1 MATKRKTTRRRPARR
16 KTPAR
21 KTPRRKQP
29 FPYTSNLLGLIL
41 VALAGLGAFNLGF
54 IGTLCANL
62 VRLVVGDTY
71 EFGLILIGA
80 LGIALTFTG
89 TWPHLKRHYLIG
101 SGLIYGGWLL
111 WVTATHF
118 VQVDQHCQFMATIW
132 HGGLADLFTGGLTT
146 QLGGGLVGAL
156 ELSVVAWLIALI
168 GAQIAAW
175 LVMLVG
181 VIVFFQIPLAKIEQA
196 LQATWQGLTKGMQAS
211 GSAIK
216 RGSELAKEK
225 HAARQQEAASSAP
238 AKPAVTSTAPTSTA
252 VTPSEPANPVAEEP
266 SYHITVAANEVPKP
280 RAASAATAEPEVADS
295 PTETDLLANSTPV
308 DPNYKLPTAD
318 LLKQVPPTDQT
329 AEVNAIDANTKIL
342 KQTLDSFGV
351 DAEVKNVSLGPSVT
365 EYELHPAIGVK
376 VSRIVNLADDL
387 ALALAAKGI
396 RIQAP
401 IPGKSLIGIEVPNKK
416 VSTVAFRD
424 VIEAQPVHPDRPLEV
439 PLGRNVT
446 GQVVSMDLTKMPH
459 LLIAGATGSGKSVAI
474 NGIIT
479 SILMNA
485 RPDQV
490 KLMLIDP
497 KKVELSVY
505 NGIPHLLTPV
515 VSEPK
520 KAARALQKVVAE
532 MERRYELFS
541 QFGQRKISGYNAMV
555 QKANQADDQARPT
568 LPYIVVVVD
577 ELADLMMTVSNE
589 VEDAIIRLAQM
600 GRAAG
605 VHMILATQRPSVD
618 VITGLIK
625 ANVPSRIAFAVSSG
639 IDSRTILDTNGAE
652 KLLGRG
658 DMLYQPVD
666 ANSPVRVQGA
676 FIPDEDVSNVVD
688 FIKAEQTADY
698 DEDMMVSDE
707 EVQQE
712 AAGDSDD
719 ELFDDALDFVVDQQK
734 ASTSLLQ
741 RRFRIGYNRAARIMD
756 DLEQRGYIGPQ
767 EGSKPRQVYKQPT
780 SEATGDSGS
789 HQSE

>member
-1 MATKRKTTRRRPARR
+1 MATKRKTTRRRTTKRKPARR
-16 KTPAR
+16 KTT
-21 KTPRRKQP
+21 KKQP
-29 FPYTSNLLGLIL
+29 FPYTANVIGLVLI
-41 VALAGLGAFNLGF
+41 ALAGLGLFNLGLL
-54 IGTLCANL
+54 GTLTADL

-71 EFGLILIGA
+71 EFGLILIAAVGVT
-80 LGIALTFTG
+80 LTITGRLPSIA
-89 TWPHLKRHYLIG
+89 RHYWLG

-111 WVTATHF
+111 WMSANHF
-118 VQVDQHCQFMATIW
+118 IAVDIHSQFLPVIW
-132 HGGLADLFTGGLTT
+132 NAGLADLFSGGLTS
-146 QLGGGLVGAL
+146 QLGGGLVGTL
-156 ELSVVAWLIALI
+156 LLSVIAWLIALV
-168 GAQIAAW
+168 GSQIAAW
-175 LVMLVG
+175 LIMLGG
-181 VIVFFQIPLAKIEQA
+181 VIVFFQIPLASIEHWFQTIWEA
-196 LQATWQGLTKGMQAS
+196 LHSGLQAS
-211 GSAIK
+211 GTALK
-216 RGSELAKEK
+216 KGGELAKE
-225 HAARQQEAASSAP
+225 RQ
-238 AKPAVTSTAPTSTA
+238 AKRAEKKPTVTTPRDPDKKDLPEPKPQPT
-252 VTPSEPANPVAEEP
+252 VPVAPEEP
-266 SYHITVAANEVPKP
+266 SYHITVAADATSKAAPKSD
-280 RAASAATAEPEVADS
+280 AGSDEEADATAAA
-295 PTETDLLANSTPV
+295 LASSTPV
-308 DPNYKLPTAD
+308 DPNYQLPTAD

-329 AEVNAIDANTKIL
+329 EEVNAIDANTKIL

-401 IPGKSLIGIEVPNKK
+401 IPGKSLIGIEVPNKE
-416 VSTVAFRD
+416 VSTVSFRD
-424 VIEAQPVHPDRPLEV
+424 VVEAQPAHPNKPLEV

-446 GQVVSMDLTKMPH
+446 GEVVTMDLTKMPH

-479 SILMNA
+479 SMLMNA
-485 RPDQV
+485 RPDQL

-520 KAARALQKVVAE
+520 KAARALHKVVAE

-541 QFGQRKISGYNAMV
+541 QFGQRKISGYNAFV
-555 QKANQADDQARPT
+555 QKANAEDDQARPT

-577 ELADLMMTVSNE
+577 ELADLMMTVSSE

-605 VHMILATQRPSVD
+605 AHMILATQRPSVD

-639 IDSRTILDTNGAE
+639 IDSRTILDANGAE

-676 FIPDEDVSNVVD
+676 FIPDDDVANVVD
-688 FIKAEQTADY
+688 FIKQQQSADY
-698 DEDMMVSDE
+698 DEDMMVTDE
-707 EVQQE
+707 ELQQE
-712 AAGDSDD
+712 DAGDSDD
-719 ELFDDALDFVVDQQK
+719 ELFDDALKFVVEQQK

-741 RRFRIGYNRAARIMD
+741 RKFRIGYNRAARIMD

-767 EGSKPRQVYKQPT
+767 EGSKPRQVYKQADPDQPT
-780 SEATGDSGS
+780 D
-789 HQSE
+789 

>member
-1 MATKRKTTRRRPARR
+1 MT
-16 KTPAR
+16 
-21 KTPRRKQP
+21 TPRDPDKKDLPEPKPQP
-29 FPYTSNLLGLIL
+29 T
-41 VALAGLGAFNLGF
+41 V
-54 IGTLCANL
+54 
-62 VRLVVGDTY
+62 
-71 EFGLILIGA
+71 
-80 LGIALTFTG
+80 
-89 TWPHLKRHYLIG
+89 
-101 SGLIYGGWLL
+101 
-111 WVTATHF
+111 
-118 VQVDQHCQFMATIW
+118 
-132 HGGLADLFTGGLTT
+132 
-146 QLGGGLVGAL
+146 
-156 ELSVVAWLIALI
+156 
-168 GAQIAAW
+168 
-175 LVMLVG
+175 
-181 VIVFFQIPLAKIEQA
+181 
-196 LQATWQGLTKGMQAS
+196 
-211 GSAIK
+211 
-216 RGSELAKEK
+216 
-225 HAARQQEAASSAP
+225 
-238 AKPAVTSTAPTSTA
+238 
-252 VTPSEPANPVAEEP
+252 PVAPEEP
-266 SYHITVAANEVPKP
+266 SYHITVAADATSKAAPKSD
-280 RAASAATAEPEVADS
+280 AGSDEEADATAAA
-295 PTETDLLANSTPV
+295 LASSTPV
-308 DPNYKLPTAD
+308 DPNYQLPTAD

-329 AEVNAIDANTKIL
+329 EEVNAIDANTKIL

-401 IPGKSLIGIEVPNKK
+401 IPGKSLIGIEVPNKE
-416 VSTVAFRD
+416 VSTVSFRD
-424 VIEAQPVHPDRPLEV
+424 VVEAQPAHPNKPLEV

-446 GQVVSMDLTKMPH
+446 GEVVTMDLTKMPH

-479 SILMNA
+479 SMLMNA
-485 RPDQV
+485 RPDQL

-520 KAARALQKVVAE
+520 KAARALHKVVAE

-541 QFGQRKISGYNAMV
+541 QFGQRKISGYNAFV
-555 QKANQADDQARPT
+555 QKANAEDDQARPT

-577 ELADLMMTVSNE
+577 ELADLMMTVSSE

-639 IDSRTILDTNGAE
+639 IDSRTILDANGAE

-676 FIPDEDVSNVVD
+676 FIPDDDVANVVD
-688 FIKAEQTADY
+688 FIKQQQSADY
-698 DEDMMVSDE
+698 DEDMMVTDE
-707 EVQQE
+707 ELQQE
-712 AAGDSDD
+712 DAGDSDD
-719 ELFDDALDFVVDQQK
+719 ELFDDALKFVVEQQK

-741 RRFRIGYNRAARIMD
+741 RKFRIGYNRAARIMD

-767 EGSKPRQVYKQPT
+767 EGSKPRQVYKQADPDQPT
-780 SEATGDSGS
+780 D
-789 HQSE
+789 

>member
-1 MATKRKTTRRRPARR
+1 MATKRKTTRRKPTRR
-16 KTPAR
+16 SPGRRR
-21 KTPRRKQP
+21 KTPRRSTEP
-29 FPYTSNLLGLIL
+29 FPYTLNVIGLVILALSGLGLFGLGALGLFYANFWRLIVGDSYQVGLIL
-41 VALAGLGAFNLGF
+41 G
-54 IGTLCANL
+54 
-62 VRLVVGDTY
+62 
-71 EFGLILIGA
+71 GA
-80 LGIALTFTG
+80 LGLALTITG
-89 TWPHLKRHYLIG
+89 SWPVIKRHYLMG
-101 SGLIYGGWLL
+101 SGLIYAGWLL
-111 WVTATHF
+111 WSSAHVFALANQHSGF
-118 VQVDQHCQFMATIW
+118 VAGAWQA
-132 HGGLADLFTGGLTT
+132 GAADLISGGRTA
-146 QLGGGLVGAL
+146 QLGGGLIGAG
-156 ELSVVAWLIALI
+156 ELSIIAWAVALI

-175 LVMLVG
+175 FIIGGGIM
-181 VIVFFQIPLAKIEQA
+181 VFFQIPWQQVQRTASRLGKWCLVGLQALKQGLQQGHQHLAKRRAGEQSTPPVPQPA
-196 LQATWQGLTKGMQAS
+196 ATPAPKA
-211 GSAIK
+211 
-216 RGSELAKEK
+216 
-225 HAARQQEAASSAP
+225 AP
-238 AKPAVTSTAPTSTA
+238 AEPT
-252 VTPSEPANPVAEEP
+252 P
-266 SYHITVAANEVPKP
+266 SYHVTVAGDKPDEAPVAKDSVPETPVTNE
-280 RAASAATAEPEVADS
+280 EPTINA
-295 PTETDLLANSTPV
+295 TPV
-308 DPNYKLPTAD
+308 DPNYQLPGVD
-318 LLKQVPPTDQT
+318 LLKPVPPTDQT
-329 AEVNAIDANTKIL
+329 TEINAIDANTKIL

-401 IPGKSLIGIEVPNKK
+401 IPGKSLIGIEVPNKE

-424 VIEAQPVHPDRPLEV
+424 VVAAQPAHPNRPLEV

-446 GQVVSMDLTKMPH
+446 GKVVTMDLTKMPH

-479 SILMNA
+479 SMLMNA

-520 KAARALQKVVAE
+520 KAARALHKVVAE

-541 QFGQRKISGYNAMV
+541 QFGQRKISGYNAFV
-555 QKANQADDQARPT
+555 QQANAADNQARPT

-658 DMLYQPVD
+658 DMLFQPVD

-676 FIPDEDVSNVVD
+676 FISDEDVANVVA
-688 FIKAEQTADY
+688 FIKQQQPADY
-698 DEDMMVSDE
+698 DDDMVVTDE
-707 EVQQE
+707 EMQQ
-712 AAGDSDD
+712 DDQTTSDD
-719 ELFDDALDFVVDQQK
+719 ALFDDALAFVVEQQK

-741 RRFRIGYNRAARIMD
+741 RRFRIGYNRAARMID

-767 EGSKPRQVYKQPT
+767 EGSKPRQVYKQPAEDKPQDDK
-780 SEATGDSGS
+780 S
-789 HQSE
+789 

>member
-1 MATKRKTTRRRPARR
+1 MATKRKTSRRRPTKRKPTKRR
-16 KTPAR
+16 TTK
-21 KTPRRKQP
+21 KQP
-29 FPYTSNLLGLIL
+29 FPYTSNVIGLVLLALAALGL
-41 VALAGLGAFNLGF
+41 FNLGLL
-54 IGTLCANL
+54 GTLWANL
-62 VRLVVGDTY
+62 IRLFIGDTY
-71 EFGLILIGA
+71 QFGLVLIGA
-80 LGIALTFTG
+80 VGAALAVTG
-89 TWPHLKRHYLIG
+89 VLPHLKRHYWIG
-101 SGLIYGGWLL
+101 GGLIYGGWLL
-111 WVTATHF
+111 WITANHF
-118 VQVDQHCQFMATIW
+118 IEVNQHSQFLATTW
-132 HGGLADLFTGGLTT
+132 QSGLADLWSGGLNS
-146 QLGGGLVGAL
+146 QLGGGAIGAF
-156 ELSVVAWLIALI
+156 ELSIIAWLIALV
-168 GAQIAAW
+168 GAQISSW
-175 LVMLVG
+175 LIMAGG
-181 VIVFFQIPLAKIEQA
+181 VIVFFQIPIADIQRW
-196 LQATWQGLTKGMQAS
+196 LQTIWQTLHHGVQAS
-211 GSAIK
+211 SDALK
-216 RGSELAKEK
+216 RGNEKVQQQREKRATAK
-225 HAARQQEAASSAP
+225 P
-238 AKPAVTSTAPTSTA
+238 AKPAITTPMDPDAKDLPTPRA
-252 VTPSEPANPVAEEP
+252 EAKPAATEP
-266 SYHITVAANEVPKP
+266 SYHITVANEQPKAP
-280 RAASAATAEPEVADS
+280 VSAAPADS
-295 PTETDLLANSTPV
+295 ADTDDTEAGLINSTPV
-308 DPNYKLPTAD
+308 DPNYQLPTAD

-329 AEVNAIDANTKIL
+329 DEVNAIDANTKIL

-401 IPGKSLIGIEVPNKK
+401 IPGKSLIGIEVPNKE

-424 VIEAQPVHPDRPLEV
+424 VVEAQPAHPNKPLQV

-520 KAARALQKVVAE
+520 KAARALHKVVAE

-541 QFGQRKISGYNAMV
+541 QFGQRKISSYNAFV
-555 QKANQADDQARPT
+555 QKANAEDDQARPT

-577 ELADLMMTVSNE
+577 ELADLMMTVSSE

-688 FIKAEQTADY
+688 FIKQQQTADY
-698 DEDMMVSDE
+698 DEDMMVTDE
-707 EVQQE
+707 EIQQE
-712 AAGDSDD
+712 DAGDSDD
-719 ELFDDALDFVVDQQK
+719 ELFDDALKFVVDQQK

-767 EGSKPRQVYKQPT
+767 EGSKPRQVYKQPDSSADQPDS
-780 SEATGDSGS
+780 SE
-789 HQSE
+789 

>member
-1 MATKRKTTRRRPARR
+1 MATKRKTTRRRTTTKRKPARR
-16 KTPAR
+16 KAT
-21 KTPRRKQP
+21 KQQP
-29 FPYTSNLLGLIL
+29 FPYTANVIGLALI
-41 VALAGLGAFNLGF
+41 ALAGLGLFNLGLL
-54 IGTLCANL
+54 GTLAANL

-71 EFGLILIGA
+71 EFGLILVAAVGV
-80 LGIALTFTG
+80 ALTITG
-89 TWPHLKRHYLIG
+89 TLPRIARHYLIG
-101 SGLIYGGWLL
+101 GGLIYSGWLL
-111 WVTATHF
+111 WMSANHF
-118 VQVDQHCQFMATIW
+118 IAVDIHSQFLPTIW
-132 HGGLADLFTGGLTT
+132 HAGLADLVTGGLTS
-146 QLGGGLVGAL
+146 QLGGGLVGTL
-156 ELSVVAWLIALI
+156 LLSVIAWLIALV
-168 GAQIAAW
+168 GSQIAAW
-175 LVMLVG
+175 LIMLGG
-181 VIVFFQIPLAKIEQA
+181 VIVFFQIPLASIEHW
-196 LQATWQGLTKGMQAS
+196 LQTVWSTLRHGLQAS
-211 GSAIK
+211 GTALKNGGERVKERQAK
-216 RGSELAKEK
+216 RSE
-225 HAARQQEAASSAP
+225 Q
-238 AKPAVTSTAPTSTA
+238 KPTVTVTTPTDPDKKDLPEPKPQP
-252 VTPSEPANPVAEEP
+252 TPKPQPEP
-266 SYHITVAANEVPKP
+266 SYHITVAADASSKKTTKP
-280 RAASAATAEPEVADS
+280 AADAPEDTAVADA
-295 PTETDLLANSTPV
+295 LASSTPV
-308 DPNYKLPTAD
+308 DPNYQLPTAD
-318 LLKQVPPTDQT
+318 LLKQVPPADQT
-329 AEVNAIDANTKIL
+329 EEVNAIDANTKIL

-401 IPGKSLIGIEVPNKK
+401 IPGKSLIGIEVPNKE

-424 VIEAQPVHPDRPLEV
+424 VVEAQPPHPNKPLEV

-446 GQVVSMDLTKMPH
+446 GEVVTMDLTKMPH

-479 SILMNA
+479 SMLMNA
-485 RPDQV
+485 RPDQL

-520 KAARALQKVVAE
+520 KAARALHKVVAE

-541 QFGQRKISGYNAMV
+541 QFGQRKISGYNAFV
-555 QKANQADDQARPT
+555 QKANAEDDQARPM

-577 ELADLMMTVSNE
+577 ELADLMMTVSSE

-676 FIPDEDVSNVVD
+676 FIPDEDVSSVVE
-688 FIKAEQTADY
+688 FIKQQQSADY
-698 DEDMMVSDE
+698 DEDMMVTDE
-707 EVQQE
+707 EIQQE
-712 AAGDSDD
+712 EAGDSDD
-719 ELFDDALDFVVDQQK
+719 ELFDEALSFVVDQQK

-767 EGSKPRQVYKQPT
+767 EGSKPRQVYKQP
-780 SEATGDSGS
+780 DNPD
-789 HQSE
+789 QPNDQ

>member
-1 MATKRKTTRRRPARR
+1 MATKRKTPRRRPTKRKPARR
-16 KTPAR
+16 KSAKR
-21 KTPRRKQP
+21 QP
-29 FPYTSNLLGLIL
+29 FPYTSNVLGLVL
-41 VALAGLGAFNLGF
+41 VALAMLGLFNLGVL
-54 IGTLCANL
+54 GTLAANI
-62 VRLVVGDTY
+62 VRLFLGDTY
-71 EFGLILIGA
+71 QFGLVIIGA
-80 LGIALTFTG
+80 LGVALTVTG
-89 TWPHLKRHYLIG
+89 TWPQLARHYLIG
-101 SGLIYGGWLL
+101 SATIYGGWLL
-111 WVTATHF
+111 WISANHF
-118 VQVDQHCQFMATIW
+118 IDVDQHRQFMATIW
-132 HGGLADLFTGGLTT
+132 HASLADLWSGGLTS
-146 QLGGGLVGAL
+146 QLGGGLIGVF
-156 ELSVVAWLIALI
+156 ELSIVAWLIALL

-175 LVMLVG
+175 LIMAGGVM
-181 VIVFFQIPLAKIEQA
+181 IFFQIPWAKVE
-196 LQATWQGLTKGMQAS
+196 QGLQTVWQMVHTGVQAS
-211 GSAIK
+211 GTALK
-216 RGSELAKEK
+216 RGSELAKK
-225 HAARQQEAASSAP
+225 RQNQRPSKPASVAP
-238 AKPAVTSTAPTSTA
+238 AVTPMDPDDKDLPEPIAQAKPA
-252 VTPSEPANPVAEEP
+252 AEEP
-266 SYHITVAANEVPKP
+266 SYHITVAANESAKAPVAP
-280 RAASAATAEPEVADS
+280 ATTSSHEEDTTADALAS
-295 PTETDLLANSTPV
+295 STPV
-308 DPNYKLPTAD
+308 DPNYQLPTAD

-329 AEVNAIDANTKIL
+329 SEVNAIDANTKIL

-401 IPGKSLIGIEVPNKK
+401 IPGKSLIGIEVPNRE

-424 VIEAQPVHPDRPLEV
+424 VVEAQPAHPNHPLEV

-446 GQVVSMDLTKMPH
+446 GQVVTMDLTKMPH

-474 NGIIT
+474 NDIIT
-479 SILMNA
+479 SMLMNA
-485 RPDQV
+485 RPDQL

-520 KAARALQKVVAE
+520 KAARALHKAVAE

-541 QFGQRKISGYNAMV
+541 QFGQRKISGYNTFV
-555 QKANQADDQARPT
+555 QKANAEDGQERPL

-577 ELADLMMTVSNE
+577 ELADLMMTVSSE

-639 IDSRTILDTNGAE
+639 TDSRTILDANGAE

-666 ANSPVRVQGA
+666 ANAPERVQGA
-676 FIPDEDVSNVVD
+676 FIPDEDVANVVD
-688 FIKAEQTADY
+688 FIKEQQPADY
-698 DEDMMVSDE
+698 DDDMMVTDE
-707 EVQQE
+707 EIQQE
-712 AAGDSDD
+712 EAGDSDD
-719 ELFDDALDFVVDQQK
+719 ELFNDALSFVVEQQK

-767 EGSKPRQVYKQPT
+767 EGSKPRQVYKQP
-780 SEATGDSGS
+780 DSSADGPT
-789 HQSE
+789 Q

>member
-1 MATKRKTTRRRPARR
+1 MATKRKTTRRKTTKRRPAKRR
-16 KTPAR
+16 RTSH
-21 KTPRRKQP
+21 QP
-29 FPYTSNLLGLIL
+29 FPYTSNVIGLVLIAL
-41 VALAGLGAFNLGF
+41 VALGLFHLGLL
-54 IGTLCANL
+54 GTLCANL
-62 VRLVVGDTY
+62 VRLFLGDSY
-71 EFGLILIGA
+71 QFGLVVIGA
-80 LGIALTFTG
+80 LGAALLVTG
-89 TWPHLKRHYLIG
+89 TWPRLARHYLVG
-101 SGLIYGGWLL
+101 GGLIYAGWLL
-111 WVTATHF
+111 WITATHF
-118 VQVDQHCQFMATIW
+118 VTANQHAQFIPTIW
-132 HGGLADLFTGGLTT
+132 HAGLADLFTGGLTS
-146 QLGGGLVGAL
+146 QLGGGVIGAL
-156 ELSVVAWLIALI
+156 ELSIVAWLIALV
-168 GAQIAAW
+168 GSQVAAW
-175 LVMLVG
+175 LIMAGG
-181 VIVFFQIPLAKIEQA
+181 VVVFFQIPFADLQRWIKTAWGVLSRGMHASGQA
-196 LQATWQGLTKGMQAS
+196 LR
-211 GSAIK
+211 
-216 RGSELAKEK
+216 RGG
-225 HAARQQEAASSAP
+225 EAAKQKHQARSRKPQP
-238 AKPAVTSTAPTSTA
+238 AAIADPEKKDLPEPKPQPK
-252 VTPSEPANPVAEEP
+252 EGEP
-266 SYHITVAANEVPKP
+266 SYHITVANERPTAKPKP
-280 RAASAATAEPEVADS
+280 APVEEEPTPEAD
-295 PTETDLLANSTPV
+295 PDLTSGTPV
-308 DPNYKLPTAD
+308 DPNYQLPTSE

-329 AEVNAIDANTKIL
+329 DEVNAIDANTKIL

-401 IPGKSLIGIEVPNKK
+401 IPGKSLIGIEVPNKE

-424 VIEAQPVHPDRPLEV
+424 VVEAQPAHPNKPLEV

-446 GQVVSMDLTKMPH
+446 GEVVTMDLTKMPH

-479 SILMNA
+479 SMLMNA

-520 KAARALQKVVAE
+520 KAARALHKVVAE

-541 QFGQRKISGYNAMV
+541 QFGQRKISGYNAFV
-555 QKANQADDQARPT
+555 RKANAQDDQARPT

-676 FIPDEDVSNVVD
+676 FIPDEDVANVVD
-688 FIKAEQTADY
+688 FIKQQQTADY
-698 DEDMMVSDE
+698 DEDMMVTDE
-707 EVQQE
+707 ELKQE
-712 AAGDSDD
+712 EAGDSDD
-719 ELFDDALDFVVDQQK
+719 DLFDDALAFVVDQQK

-767 EGSKPRQVYKQPT
+767 EGSKPRQVYKQPDKT
-780 SEATGDSGS
+780 DPNE
-789 HQSE
+789 

>member
-1 MATKRKTTRRRPARR
+1 MATKRKTTRRPAKRKPTKRRR
-16 KTPAR
+16 KST
-21 KTPRRKQP
+21 QP
-29 FPYTSNLLGLIL
+29 FPYTSNVIGLVLI
-41 VALAGLGAFNLGF
+41 ALAALGIFNLGLL
-54 IGTLCANL
+54 GTLCANL
-62 VRLVVGDTY
+62 VRLVIGDTY
-71 EFGLILIGA
+71 QFGLVIVGA
-80 LGIALTFTG
+80 LGVALALTG
-89 TWPHLKRHYLIG
+89 TWPHIARHYLVG
-101 SGLIYGGWLL
+101 SGLGYAGWLL
-111 WVTATHF
+111 WITANHF
-118 VQVDQHCQFMATIW
+118 VDVNQHSQFLPTVW
-132 HGGLADLFTGGLTT
+132 HAGLADLWTGGLTS
-146 QLGGGLVGAL
+146 QLGGGAIGAL
-156 ELSVVAWLIALI
+156 ELSIVAWLIALI

-175 LVMLVG
+175 LIMVAG
-181 VIVFFQIPLAKIEQA
+181 VIVFFQIPLADIERWVLTVWQA
-196 LQATWQGLTKGMQAS
+196 LSHGVQAGGDAL
-211 GSAIK
+211 K
-216 RGSELAKEK
+216 RGGELAKEK
-225 HAARQQEAASSAP
+225 HTQRNHRQP
-238 AKPAVTSTAPTSTA
+238 KTVTPLDPDDKELPEPRSDAQPTSA
-252 VTPSEPANPVAEEP
+252 EP
-266 SYHITVAANEVPKP
+266 SYHITVAANETSKP
-280 RAASAATAEPEVADS
+280 AASAAAEPTTDEADS
-295 PTETDLLANSTPV
+295 TESLVSTTPV
-308 DPNYKLPTAD
+308 DPNYQLPTAD

-401 IPGKSLIGIEVPNKK
+401 IPGKSLIGIEVPNKE
-416 VSTVAFRD
+416 VSTVSFRD
-424 VIEAQPVHPDRPLEV
+424 VVEAQPAHPNKPLEV

-446 GQVVSMDLTKMPH
+446 GQVVTMDLTKMPH

-474 NGIIT
+474 NDIIT
-479 SILMNA
+479 SMLMNA
-485 RPDQV
+485 RPDQL

-520 KAARALQKVVAE
+520 KAARALHKVVAE

-541 QFGQRKISGYNAMV
+541 QFGQRKIAGYNAFV
-555 QKANQADDQARPT
+555 QKANAEDGQDRPT

-639 IDSRTILDTNGAE
+639 IDSRTILDANGAE

-676 FIPDEDVSNVVD
+676 FIPDEDVANVVD
-688 FIKAEQTADY
+688 FIKQQQSADY
-698 DEDMMVSDE
+698 DEDMMVTDE
-707 EVQQE
+707 ELQQE
-712 AAGDSDD
+712 DAGDSDD
-719 ELFDDALDFVVDQQK
+719 ELFDDALKFVVDQQK

-741 RRFRIGYNRAARIMD
+741 RQFRIGYNRAARIMD

-767 EGSKPRQVYKQPT
+767 EGSKPRQVYKQP
-780 SEATGDSGS
+780 DSDDGS
-789 HQSE
+789 SN

>member
-1 MATKRKTTRRRPARR
+1 LATKRKTTRRKPAKRRPTKR
-16 KTPAR
+16 KT
-21 KTPRRKQP
+21 TQP
-29 FPYTSNLLGLIL
+29 FPYTRNVIGLVLLALAALGL
-41 VALAGLGAFNLGF
+41 FNLGLL
-54 IGTLCANL
+54 GTLCANL
-62 VRLVVGDTY
+62 MRLLVGDSY
-71 EFGLILIGA
+71 QGGLVIGGA
-80 LGIALTFTG
+80 LGVALAITG
-89 TWPHLKRHYLIG
+89 CWPHIARHYLGG
-101 SGLIYGGWLL
+101 SALVYSGWLL
-111 WVTATHF
+111 WLSANTF
-118 VQVDQHCQFMATIW
+118 VQADQHRGFLATVW
-132 HGGLADLFTGGLTT
+132 HAGLADLFSGGRTA
-146 QLGGGLVGAL
+146 QLGGGIWGAL
-156 ELSVVAWLIALI
+156 ELSIVAWLIALL

-175 LVMLVG
+175 FVMAGG
-181 VIVFFQIPLAKIEQA
+181 VLVFFQIPLSDLTPYIQRLGDWAVKGCQA
-196 LQATWQGLTKGMQAS
+196 VTHGAQHVTQTV
-211 GSAIK
+211 
-216 RGSELAKEK
+216 RDR
-225 HAARQQEAASSAP
+225 HAATKTADEPSVPVTTTAPQPAAASVAPTPASSAAP
-238 AKPAVTSTAPTSTA
+238 A
-252 VTPSEPANPVAEEP
+252 EP
-266 SYHITVAANEVPKP
+266 SYHVTVAADEKP
-280 RAASAATAEPEVADS
+280 ASAAASSEAPSDDDEPD
-295 PTETDLLANSTPV
+295 TDALVSAAPV
-308 DPNYKLPTAD
+308 DPNYQLPSAD
-318 LLKQVPPTDQT
+318 LLKKVPATDQT
-329 AEVNAIDANTKIL
+329 AEINAIDANTKVL

-401 IPGKSLIGIEVPNKK
+401 IPGKSLIGIEVPNKE

-424 VIEAQPVHPDRPLEV
+424 VVEAQPAHPNKPLEV

-446 GQVVSMDLTKMPH
+446 GQVVMMDLTKMPH

-490 KLMLIDP
+490 KMMLIDP

-505 NGIPHLLTPV
+505 NGVPHLLTPV

-520 KAARALQKVVAE
+520 KAARALHKVVAE

-541 QFGQRKISGYNAMV
+541 QFGQRKISGYNAFV
-555 QKANQADDQARPT
+555 QKANAEDNQARPT
-568 LPYIVVVVD
+568 LPYIVVIVD
-577 ELADLMMTVSNE
+577 ELADLMMTVSSE

-658 DMLYQPVD
+658 DMLFQPVD

-676 FIPDEDVSNVVD
+676 FISDEDVSNVVD
-688 FIKAEQTADY
+688 FIKQQQTADY
-698 DEDMMVSDE
+698 DDDMLVTDE
-707 EVQQE
+707 EMKQE
-712 AAGDSDD
+712 EQGDSDD
-719 ELFDDALDFVVDQQK
+719 ELFDDALAFVVDQQK

-741 RRFRIGYNRAARIMD
+741 RRFRIGYNRAARIVD

-767 EGSKPRQVYKQPT
+767 EGSKPRQVYKQPA
-780 SEATGDSGS
+780 SDAPQDP
-789 HQSE
+789 QPK

>member
-1 MATKRKTTRRRPARR
+1 MATKRKTARRRPAKRKPTKRR
-16 KTPAR
+16 TTK
-21 KTPRRKQP
+21 KQP
-29 FPYTSNLLGLIL
+29 FPYTSNVIGLVLLALAALGL
-41 VALAGLGAFNLGF
+41 FNLGLL
-54 IGTLCANL
+54 GTLWANL
-62 VRLVVGDTY
+62 VRLVIGDTY
-71 EFGLILIGA
+71 QFGLVLIGA
-80 LGIALTFTG
+80 LGASLAVTG
-89 TWPHLKRHYLIG
+89 VLPQLARHYWLG
-101 SGLIYGGWLL
+101 GGLIYGGWLL
-111 WVTATHF
+111 WITANHF
-118 VQVDQHCQFMATIW
+118 IEVNQHSQFLPITWQA
-132 HGGLADLFTGGLTT
+132 GLADLWSGGLTS
-146 QLGGGLVGAL
+146 QLGGGVVGAF
-156 ELSVVAWLIALI
+156 ELSIIAWLIALV
-168 GAQIAAW
+168 GAQVAAW
-175 LVMLVG
+175 LIMAAG
-181 VIVFFQIPLAKIEQA
+181 VIVFFQIPLADIQRW
-196 LQATWQGLTKGMQAS
+196 LQTIWQTLHHGVQAS
-211 GSAIK
+211 GDALRRGNEKAKTLRAK
-216 RGSELAKEK
+216 RT
-225 HAARQQEAASSAP
+225 P
-238 AKPAVTSTAPTSTA
+238 AKPAQPTVT
-252 VTPSEPANPVAEEP
+252 TPSDPDEKDLPTPVADAQPASQEP
-266 SYHITVAANEVPKP
+266 SYHITVAANETPAKSSAP
-280 RAASAATAEPEVADS
+280 TSAAEASEPDDEAGLV
-295 PTETDLLANSTPV
+295 NSTPV
-308 DPNYKLPTAD
+308 DPNYQLPGAD

-329 AEVNAIDANTKIL
+329 DEVNAIDANTKIL

-401 IPGKSLIGIEVPNKK
+401 IPGKSLIGIEVPNKE

-424 VIEAQPVHPDRPLEV
+424 VVEAQPPHPNKPLQV

-520 KAARALQKVVAE
+520 KAARALHKVVAE

-541 QFGQRKISGYNAMV
+541 QFGQRKISGYNAFV
-555 QKANQADDQARPT
+555 QKANAEDDQARPT

-577 ELADLMMTVSNE
+577 ELADLMMTVSSE

-676 FIPDEDVSNVVD
+676 FIPDEDVANVVD
-688 FIKAEQTADY
+688 FIKQQQTADY

-707 EVQQE
+707 EIQQE
-712 AAGDSDD
+712 EAGDSDD
-719 ELFDDALDFVVDQQK
+719 ELFDDALKFVVDQQK

-767 EGSKPRQVYKQPT
+767 EGSKPRQVYKQPDAPADH
-780 SEATGDSGS
+780 SEPSA
-789 HQSE
+789 

>member
-1 MATKRKTTRRRPARR
+1 MATKRKTSRRRPTKRKPTKRR
-16 KTPAR
+16 TTK
-21 KTPRRKQP
+21 KQP
-29 FPYTSNLLGLIL
+29 FPYTSNVIGLVLLALAALGL
-41 VALAGLGAFNLGF
+41 FNLGLL
-54 IGTLCANL
+54 GTLWANL
-62 VRLVVGDTY
+62 IRLFIGDTY
-71 EFGLILIGA
+71 QFGLVLIGA
-80 LGIALTFTG
+80 LGAALAVTG
-89 TWPHLKRHYLIG
+89 VLPQLKRHYWIG
-101 SGLIYGGWLL
+101 GGLVYGGWLL
-111 WVTATHF
+111 WITANHF
-118 VQVDQHCQFMATIW
+118 IEVDQHSQFFATTW
-132 HGGLADLFTGGLTT
+132 QAGLADLWSGGLTS
-146 QLGGGLVGAL
+146 QLGGGAIGAF
-156 ELSVVAWLIALI
+156 ELSIVAWLIALV
-168 GAQIAAW
+168 GAQVASW
-175 LVMLVG
+175 LIMVGG
-181 VIVFFQIPLAKIEQA
+181 VIVFFQIPFADIQRWF
-196 LQATWQGLTKGMQAS
+196 QTIWQTLHHGVQAS
-211 GSAIK
+211 SDALK
-216 RGSELAKEK
+216 RGNEK
-225 HAARQQEAASSAP
+225 VQQQREKRTA
-238 AKPAVTSTAPTSTA
+238 AKPAKSAITTPTEPDAKDLPTPRAAAKSAAP
-252 VTPSEPANPVAEEP
+252 EP
-266 SYHITVAANEVPKP
+266 SYHITVANEQPKAP
-280 RAASAATAEPEVADS
+280 ASAAPADAGDADD
-295 PTETDLLANSTPV
+295 TEASLVNSTPV
-308 DPNYKLPTAD
+308 DPNYQLPTAD

-329 AEVNAIDANTKIL
+329 DEVSAIDANTKIL

-401 IPGKSLIGIEVPNKK
+401 IPGKSLIGIEVPNKE

-424 VIEAQPVHPDRPLEV
+424 VVEAQPPHSNKPLQV

-474 NGIIT
+474 NDIIT

-520 KAARALQKVVAE
+520 KAARALHKVVAE

-541 QFGQRKISGYNAMV
+541 QFGQRKISTYNAFV
-555 QKANQADDQARPT
+555 QKANAEDDQARPT

-676 FIPDEDVSNVVD
+676 FIPDEDVTNVVD
-688 FIKAEQTADY
+688 FIKQQQTADY
-698 DEDMMVSDE
+698 DEDMMVTDE
-707 EVQQE
+707 EIQQE
-712 AAGDSDD
+712 EAGDSDD
-719 ELFDDALDFVVDQQK
+719 ELFDDALKFVVDQQK

-767 EGSKPRQVYKQPT
+767 EGSKPRQVYKQPDNSADQPDS
-780 SEATGDSGS
+780 SE
-789 HQSE
+789 

>member
-1 MATKRKTTRRRPARR
+1 MATKRKTTRRNPARR
-16 KTPAR
+16 RTTKKKTA
-21 KTPRRKQP
+21 QP
-29 FPYTSNLLGLIL
+29 FPYTRNVVGLVI
-41 VALAGLGAFNLGF
+41 VVLAGLGLFNLGLL
-54 IGTLCANL
+54 GTLCANL
-62 VRLVVGDTY
+62 MRVFVGDSY
-71 EFGLILIGA
+71 QVGLVIGGA
-80 LGIALTFTG
+80 LGVALAVTG
-89 TWPHLKRHYLIG
+89 TWPRIARHYLWG

-111 WVTATHF
+111 WISANAF
-118 VQVDQHCQFMATIW
+118 IQADQHSGFIATVW
-132 HGGLADLFTGGLTT
+132 HASLADLISGGHTA
-146 QLGGGLVGAL
+146 QYGGGLWGAI
-156 ELSVVAWLIALI
+156 ELSVIAWLIALL

-175 LVMLVG
+175 FIMAGG
-181 VIVFFQIPLAKIEQA
+181 VLVFFQIPLSDLTPYLQRLLGWLQRGSQA
-196 LQATWQGLTKGMQAS
+196 VAAGVKQGGERLQARREQRPAKPRPTAPAATPAASQAP
-211 GSAIK
+211 
-216 RGSELAKEK
+216 
-225 HAARQQEAASSAP
+225 AASSAAP
-238 AKPAVTSTAPTSTA
+238 ASSAAA
-252 VTPSEPANPVAEEP
+252 EP
-266 SYHITVAANEVPKP
+266 SYHVTVAANEQPAAP
-280 RAASAATAEPEVADS
+280 AASSAAPADESAAETTEPEALVSA
-295 PTETDLLANSTPV
+295 APV
-308 DPNYKLPTAD
+308 DPNYQLPSPD

-329 AEVNAIDANTKIL
+329 AEINAIDANTKIL

-401 IPGKSLIGIEVPNKK
+401 IPGKSLIGIEVPNKD

-424 VIEAQPVHPDRPLEV
+424 VVEAQPPHPNKPLEV

-446 GQVVSMDLTKMPH
+446 GQVVTMNLTKMPH

-490 KLMLIDP
+490 KMMLIDP

-520 KAARALQKVVAE
+520 KAARALHKVVAE

-541 QFGQRKISGYNAMV
+541 QFGQRKISGYNAFV
-555 QKANQADDQARPT
+555 QKANAADNQARPT
-568 LPYIVVVVD
+568 LPYIVVIVD
-577 ELADLMMTVSNE
+577 ELADLMMTVSSE

-658 DMLYQPVD
+658 DMLFQPVD

-676 FIPDEDVSNVVD
+676 FISDEDVSNVVD
-688 FIKAEQTADY
+688 FIKQQQTADY
-698 DEDMMVSDE
+698 DDDMVVTDE
-707 EVQQE
+707 EMQE
-712 AAGDSDD
+712 SEQGDSDD
-719 ELFDDALDFVVDQQK
+719 ELFDDALAFVVDQQK

-741 RRFRIGYNRAARIMD
+741 RRFRIGYNRAARIID

-767 EGSKPRQVYKQPT
+767 EGSKPRQVYKQPDSTAPSSTAPPT
-780 SEATGDSGS
+780 S
-789 HQSE
+789 

>member
-1 MATKRKTTRRRPARR
+1 MATKRKTTRRRPTTKRKPARR
-16 KTPAR
+16 KST
-21 KTPRRKQP
+21 KQQP
-29 FPYTSNLLGLIL
+29 FPYTANVIGLVLI
-41 VALAGLGAFNLGF
+41 ALAGLGLFNLGLL
-54 IGTLCANL
+54 GTLAANL

-71 EFGLILIGA
+71 EFGLILVAAVGV
-80 LGIALTFTG
+80 ALTITG
-89 TWPHLKRHYLIG
+89 TLPRIARHYLIG
-101 SGLIYGGWLL
+101 GGLIYGGWLL
-111 WVTATHF
+111 WMSANHF
-118 VQVDQHCQFMATIW
+118 IAVDIHSQFLPTIW
-132 HGGLADLFTGGLTT
+132 HAGLADLVTGGLTS
-146 QLGGGLVGAL
+146 QLGGGLVGTL
-156 ELSVVAWLIALI
+156 LLSVIAWLIALV
-168 GAQIAAW
+168 GSQIAAW
-175 LVMLVG
+175 LIMLGG
-181 VIVFFQIPLAKIEQA
+181 VIVFFQIPLASIEHW
-196 LQATWQGLTKGMQAS
+196 LQTVWSTLRHGLQAS
-211 GSAIK
+211 GTALKNGGERVKERQAK
-216 RGSELAKEK
+216 RSE
-225 HAARQQEAASSAP
+225 Q
-238 AKPAVTSTAPTSTA
+238 KPTVTVTTPMDPDKKDLPEPKPKPT
-252 VTPSEPANPVAEEP
+252 PKPQPEP
-266 SYHITVAANEVPKP
+266 SYHITVAADASSKKP
-280 RAASAATAEPEVADS
+280 DKSTTDAPEDTAVADA
-295 PTETDLLANSTPV
+295 LASSTPV
-308 DPNYKLPTAD
+308 DPNYQLPTAD

-329 AEVNAIDANTKIL
+329 EEVNAIDANTKIL

-401 IPGKSLIGIEVPNKK
+401 IPGKSLIGIEVPNKE

-424 VIEAQPVHPDRPLEV
+424 VVEAQPPHPNKPLEV

-446 GQVVSMDLTKMPH
+446 GEVVTMDLTKMPH

-479 SILMNA
+479 SMLMNA
-485 RPDQV
+485 RPDQL

-520 KAARALQKVVAE
+520 KAARALHKVVAE

-541 QFGQRKISGYNAMV
+541 QFGQRKISGYNAFV
-555 QKANQADDQARPT
+555 QKANAEDDQARPM

-577 ELADLMMTVSNE
+577 ELADLMMTVSSE

-676 FIPDEDVSNVVD
+676 FIPDEDVSSVVE
-688 FIKAEQTADY
+688 FIKQQQSADY

-707 EVQQE
+707 EMKQE
-712 AAGDSDD
+712 EAGDSDD
-719 ELFDDALDFVVDQQK
+719 ELFDEALSFVVDQQK

-767 EGSKPRQVYKQPT
+767 EGSKPRQVYKQP
-780 SEATGDSGS
+780 DNPD
-789 HQSE
+789 QSNDQ

>member
-1 MATKRKTTRRRPARR
+1 MVGLVLLALA
-16 KTPAR
+16 A
-21 KTPRRKQP
+21 
-29 FPYTSNLLGLIL
+29 LGL
-41 VALAGLGAFNLGF
+41 FNLGLL
-54 IGTLCANL
+54 GTLWANL
-62 VRLVVGDTY
+62 IRLFIGDTY
-71 EFGLILIGA
+71 QFGLVLIGA
-80 LGIALTFTG
+80 VGAALTVTSVL
-89 TWPHLKRHYLIG
+89 PHLKRHYWIG
-101 SGLIYGGWLL
+101 GGLIYGGWLL
-111 WVTATHF
+111 WITANHF
-118 VQVDQHCQFMATIW
+118 IEVNQHSQFLATTW
-132 HGGLADLFTGGLTT
+132 QSGLADLWSGGLTS
-146 QLGGGLVGAL
+146 QLGGGAIGAF
-156 ELSVVAWLIALI
+156 ELSIVAWLIALV
-168 GAQIAAW
+168 GAQVASW
-175 LVMLVG
+175 LIMIGG
-181 VIVFFQIPLAKIEQA
+181 VIVFFQIPFADIQRW
-196 LQATWQGLTKGMQAS
+196 LQTIWQTLHHGVQAS
-211 GSAIK
+211 SDALK
-216 RGSELAKEK
+216 RGNEK
-225 HAARQQEAASSAP
+225 VQQQREKRAAVKPKP
-238 AKPAVTSTAPTSTA
+238 AKPAIMTPMDPDAKDLPTPRAEAKSAAP
-252 VTPSEPANPVAEEP
+252 EP
-266 SYHITVAANEVPKP
+266 SYHITVANEQPKVP
-280 RAASAATAEPEVADS
+280 ASAAPADS
-295 PTETDLLANSTPV
+295 ADADDTEASLVNSTPV
-308 DPNYKLPTAD
+308 DPNYQLPTAD

-329 AEVNAIDANTKIL
+329 EEVNAIDANTKIL

-401 IPGKSLIGIEVPNKK
+401 IPGKSLIGIEVPNKE

-424 VIEAQPVHPDRPLEV
+424 VVEAQPAHPNKPLQV

-520 KAARALQKVVAE
+520 KAARALHKVVAE

-541 QFGQRKISGYNAMV
+541 QFGQRKISSYNAFV
-555 QKANQADDQARPT
+555 QKANAEDDQARPT

-577 ELADLMMTVSNE
+577 ELADLMMTVSSE

-688 FIKAEQTADY
+688 FIKQQQTADY
-698 DEDMMVSDE
+698 DEDMMVTDE
-707 EVQQE
+707 EIQQE
-712 AAGDSDD
+712 DAGDSDD
-719 ELFDDALDFVVDQQK
+719 ELFDDALKFVVDQQK

-767 EGSKPRQVYKQPT
+767 EGSKPRQVYKQPDSSADQPDS
-780 SEATGDSGS
+780 SE
-789 HQSE
+789 

>member
-1 MATKRKTTRRRPARR
+1 MATKRKTTRRKSTRR
-16 KTPAR
+16 RTTKKTSA
-21 KTPRRKQP
+21 QP
-29 FPYTSNLLGLIL
+29 FPYTRNVVGLVLLALAALGL
-41 VALAGLGAFNLGF
+41 FNLGLL
-54 IGTLCANL
+54 GALCANL
-62 VRLVVGDTY
+62 MRLVVGETY
-71 EFGLILIGA
+71 PFGLVVIGA
-80 LGIALTFTG
+80 LGVTLAVTG
-89 TWPHLKRHYLIG
+89 TWPQLARHYWTG

-111 WVTATHF
+111 WASATAFATA
-118 VQVDQHCQFMATIW
+118 DQHSGFLATVW
-132 HGGLADLFTGGLTT
+132 HSGLADLVSGGRTT
-146 QLGGGLVGAL
+146 DLGGGLIGAL
-156 ELSVVAWLIALI
+156 GLSVIAWLIALL

-175 LVMLVG
+175 LIMAGG
-181 VIVFFQIPLAKIEQA
+181 VLVFFQIPLTDVQHA
-196 LQATWQGLTKGMQAS
+196 LQRSGQWLGRGLTGLTQAVQ
-211 GSAIK
+211 
-216 RGSELAKEK
+216 RGRTQLQ
-225 HAARQQEAASSAP
+225 ARRQTPADTGTSSDDKDLPEPRSTGAP
-238 AKPAVTSTAPTSTA
+238 KAPTPKPTSQ
-252 VTPSEPANPVAEEP
+252 PADPPAQP
-266 SYHITVAANEVPKP
+266 SYHVTVAANETSRPTTTP
-280 RAASAATAEPEVADS
+280 AEPATDS
-295 PTETDLLANSTPV
+295 ESTEPLVGNTEV
-308 DPNYKLPTAD
+308 DPNYQLPTPD
-318 LLKQVPPTDQT
+318 LLKQVPPVDQT
-329 AEVNAIDANTKIL
+329 EEVNAIDANTKIL

-401 IPGKSLIGIEVPNKK
+401 IPGKSLIGIEVPNKE

-424 VIEAQPVHPDRPLEV
+424 VVEAQPPHPGHPLEV

-446 GQVVSMDLTKMPH
+446 GQVVTMDLTKMPH

-490 KLMLIDP
+490 KMMLIDP

-520 KAARALQKVVAE
+520 KAARALHKVVAE

-541 QFGQRKISGYNAMV
+541 QFGQRKISGYNAFV
-555 QKANQADDQARPT
+555 KKANAEDNQARPT
-568 LPYIVVVVD
+568 LPYIVVIVD
-577 ELADLMMTVSNE
+577 ELADLMMTVSSE

-658 DMLYQPVD
+658 DMLFQPVD

-688 FIKAEQTADY
+688 FIKQQQTADY
-698 DEDMMVSDE
+698 DEDMMVTDE
-707 EVQQE
+707 ELQQDE
-712 AAGDSDD
+712 KGDSDD
-719 ELFDDALDFVVDQQK
+719 ELFDDALAFVVDQQK

-741 RRFRIGYNRAARIMD
+741 RRFRIGYNRAARIID

-767 EGSKPRQVYKQPT
+767 EGSKPRQVYKQP
-780 SEATGDSGS
+780 DSPADS
-789 HQSE
+789 QDSPQP

>member
-1 MATKRKTTRRRPARR
+1 MATKRKTTRRRPTKRKTTRR
-16 KTPAR
+16 KTT
-21 KTPRRKQP
+21 KSQP
-29 FPYTSNLLGLIL
+29 FPYTANVIGLVLI
-41 VALAGLGAFNLGF
+41 ALAGLGLFNLGLLG
-54 IGTLCANL
+54 ILSANL

-71 EFGLILIGA
+71 QFGLILVAAVGV
-80 LGIALTFTG
+80 ALTVTG
-89 TWPHLKRHYLIG
+89 TLPRIARHYLVG
-101 SGLIYGGWLL
+101 GGLIYAGWLL
-111 WVTATHF
+111 WMSASQF
-118 VQVDQHCQFMATIW
+118 LAVDQHSQFLSTVW
-132 HGGLADLFTGGLTT
+132 HNGLADLTSAGLTS
-146 QLGGGLVGAL
+146 QLGGGVIGAL
-156 ELSVVAWLIALI
+156 LLSVIAWLIALV

-175 LVMLVG
+175 LIMLGGVM
-181 VIVFFQIPLAKIEQA
+181 VFFQIPLASVEQGA
-196 LQATWQGLTKGMQAS
+196 QRIWETLRSGLAAS
-211 GSAIK
+211 GAALK
-216 RGSELAKEK
+216 RGGELAKERQAQ
-225 HAARQQEAASSAP
+225 HADKAP
-238 AKPAVTSTAPTSTA
+238 KKSTKPTVQTPADPADKDLPEPHDKQAPVKA
-252 VTPSEPANPVAEEP
+252 EP
-266 SYHITVAANEVPKP
+266 SYHITVAADAKPKP
-280 RAASAATAEPEVADS
+280 KKQPQADNPDDSAVADA
-295 PTETDLLANSTPV
+295 LASSTPV

-329 AEVNAIDANTKIL
+329 EEVNAIDANTKIL

-401 IPGKSLIGIEVPNKK
+401 IPGKSLIGIEVPNKE

-424 VIEAQPVHPDRPLEV
+424 VVEAQPPHPNKPLEV

-446 GQVVSMDLTKMPH
+446 GEVVSMDLTKMPH

-479 SILMNA
+479 SMLMNA
-485 RPDQV
+485 RPDQL

-520 KAARALQKVVAE
+520 KAARALHKVVAE

-541 QFGQRKISGYNAMV
+541 QFGQRKISGYNAFV
-555 QKANQADDQARPT
+555 QKANAEDDQARPM

-577 ELADLMMTVSNE
+577 ELADLMMTVSSE

-676 FIPDEDVSNVVD
+676 FIPDEDVANVVD
-688 FIKAEQTADY
+688 FIKQQQSADY

-707 EVQQE
+707 EIQQE
-712 AAGDSDD
+712 EAGDSDD
-719 ELFDDALDFVVDQQK
+719 ELFDDALAFVVDQQK

-767 EGSKPRQVYKQPT
+767 EGSKPRQVYKQP
-780 SEATGDSGS
+780 DSDAD
-789 HQSE
+789 QPDN

>member
-1 MATKRKTTRRRPARR
+1 MATKRKTTRRKTSRRRPAKR
-16 KTPAR
+16 KST
-21 KTPRRKQP
+21 QP
-29 FPYTSNLLGLIL
+29 FPYTRNVVGLVLLVLAALGL
-41 VALAGLGAFNLGF
+41 FNLGML
-54 IGTLCANL
+54 GTLCANL
-62 VRLVVGDTY
+62 TRLLVGESYQVGLVVIGALGVTLAVTSTWPDLPRHYLVGSGIVYAGWLLWASATT
-71 EFGLILIGA
+71 FTAANQHSGFLVTIWNNGLADLVSAGRTSDLGGGLIGA
-80 LGIALTFTG
+80 LA
-89 TWPHLKRHYLIG
+89 
-101 SGLIYGGWLL
+101 
-111 WVTATHF
+111 
-118 VQVDQHCQFMATIW
+118 
-132 HGGLADLFTGGLTT
+132 
-146 QLGGGLVGAL
+146 
-156 ELSVVAWLIALI
+156 LSVIAWLIALL

-175 LVMLVG
+175 VIMAGG
-181 VIVFFQIPLAKIEQA
+181 VLVFFQIPLTDVQHGLQRIGRWLVAGLDW
-196 LQATWQGLTKGMQAS
+196 LQATVDRGRAALKAHRERTAKQVATS
-211 GSAIK
+211 PDSSAAPK
-216 RGSELAKEK
+216 DEQPADQP
-225 HAARQQEAASSAP
+225 APTAPAQPASSSA
-238 AKPAVTSTAPTSTA
+238 
-252 VTPSEPANPVAEEP
+252 EP
-266 SYHITVAANEVPKP
+266 SYHVTVAANEHPAP
-280 RAASAATAEPEVADS
+280 TPSSAASAPETSAPDDGEEAESALVGT
-295 PTETDLLANSTPV
+295 TEV
-308 DPNYKLPTAD
+308 DPNYQLPTAD
-318 LLKQVPPTDQT
+318 LLKQVPPADQT

-401 IPGKSLIGIEVPNKK
+401 IPGKSLIGIEVPNKE
-416 VSTVAFRD
+416 VSTVSFRD
-424 VIEAQPVHPDRPLEV
+424 VVESQSPHPGHPLEV

-446 GQVVSMDLTKMPH
+446 GQVVTMDLTKMPH

-474 NGIIT
+474 NDIIT

-505 NGIPHLLTPV
+505 NGVPHLLTPV

-520 KAARALQKVVAE
+520 KAARALHKVVAE
-532 MERRYELFS
+532 MERRYDLFS
-541 QFGQRKISGYNAMV
+541 QFGQRKIAGYNAYV
-555 QKANQADDQARPT
+555 KQANAEDNQARPT
-568 LPYIVVVVD
+568 LPYIVVIVD
-577 ELADLMMTVSNE
+577 ELADLMMTVSSE

-639 IDSRTILDTNGAE
+639 VDSRTILDTNGAE

-658 DMLYQPVD
+658 DMLFQPVD

-676 FIPDEDVSNVVD
+676 FIPDEDVNHVVD
-688 FIKAEQTADY
+688 FIKQQQTADY
-698 DEDMMVSDE
+698 DEDMMVTDE
-707 EVQQE
+707 EMQQTE
-712 AAGDSDD
+712 QGDSDD
-719 ELFDDALDFVVDQQK
+719 ALFDDALAFVVDQQK

-741 RRFRIGYNRAARIMD
+741 RRFRIGYNRAARIID

-767 EGSKPRQVYKQPT
+767 EGSKPRQVYKQPDPPEG
-780 SEATGDSGS
+780 SETPKTD
-789 HQSE
+789 

>member
-1 MATKRKTTRRRPARR
+1 MATKRKTPRRRPTKRKPARR
-16 KTPAR
+16 KSAKR
-21 KTPRRKQP
+21 QP
-29 FPYTSNLLGLIL
+29 FPYTSNVLGLVL
-41 VALAGLGAFNLGF
+41 VALAMLGLFNLGVL
-54 IGTLCANL
+54 GTLAANI
-62 VRLVVGDTY
+62 VRLFLGDTY
-71 EFGLILIGA
+71 QFGLVIIGA
-80 LGIALTFTG
+80 LGVALTVTG
-89 TWPHLKRHYLIG
+89 TWPQLARHYLIG
-101 SGLIYGGWLL
+101 SATIYGGWLL
-111 WVTATHF
+111 WISANHF
-118 VQVDQHCQFMATIW
+118 IDVDQHRQFMATIW
-132 HGGLADLFTGGLTT
+132 HASLADLWSGGLTS
-146 QLGGGLVGAL
+146 QLGGGLIGAF
-156 ELSVVAWLIALI
+156 ELSIVAWLIALL

-175 LVMLVG
+175 LIMAGGVM
-181 VIVFFQIPLAKIEQA
+181 IFFQIPWAKVE
-196 LQATWQGLTKGMQAS
+196 QGLQTVWQMVHTGVQAS
-211 GSAIK
+211 GTALK
-216 RGSELAKEK
+216 RGSELAKK
-225 HAARQQEAASSAP
+225 RQNQRPSKPASVAP
-238 AKPAVTSTAPTSTA
+238 AVTPMDPDDKDLPEPIAQAKPA
-252 VTPSEPANPVAEEP
+252 AEEP
-266 SYHITVAANEVPKP
+266 SYHITVAANESAKAPVAP
-280 RAASAATAEPEVADS
+280 ATTSSHEEDTTADALAS
-295 PTETDLLANSTPV
+295 STPV
-308 DPNYKLPTAD
+308 DPNYQLPTAD

-329 AEVNAIDANTKIL
+329 SEVNAIDANTKIL

-401 IPGKSLIGIEVPNKK
+401 IPGKSLIGIEVPNRE

-424 VIEAQPVHPDRPLEV
+424 VVEAQPAHPNHPLEV

-446 GQVVSMDLTKMPH
+446 GQVVTMDLTKMPH

-474 NGIIT
+474 NDIIT
-479 SILMNA
+479 SMLMNA
-485 RPDQV
+485 RPDQL

-520 KAARALQKVVAE
+520 KAARALHKAVAE

-541 QFGQRKISGYNAMV
+541 QFGQRKISGYNTFV
-555 QKANQADDQARPT
+555 QKANAEDGQERPL

-577 ELADLMMTVSNE
+577 ELADLMMTVSSE

-639 IDSRTILDTNGAE
+639 TDSRTILDANGAE

-666 ANSPVRVQGA
+666 ANAPERVQGA
-676 FIPDEDVSNVVD
+676 FIPDEDVANVVD
-688 FIKAEQTADY
+688 FIKEQQPADY
-698 DEDMMVSDE
+698 DDDMMVTDE
-707 EVQQE
+707 EIQQE
-712 AAGDSDD
+712 EAGDSDD
-719 ELFDDALDFVVDQQK
+719 ELFNDALSFVVEQQK

-767 EGSKPRQVYKQPT
+767 EGSKPRQVYKQP
-780 SEATGDSGS
+780 DSSADGPT
-789 HQSE
+789 Q

>member
-1 MATKRKTTRRRPARR
+1 VIGLVLLALA
-16 KTPAR
+16 A
-21 KTPRRKQP
+21 
-29 FPYTSNLLGLIL
+29 LGL
-41 VALAGLGAFNLGF
+41 FNLGLL
-54 IGTLCANL
+54 GTLWANL
-62 VRLVVGDTY
+62 IRLFIGDTY
-71 EFGLILIGA
+71 QFGLVLIGA
-80 LGIALTFTG
+80 LGAALAITG
-89 TWPHLKRHYLIG
+89 VLPQLKGHYWIG
-101 SGLIYGGWLL
+101 GGLVYGGWLL
-111 WVTATHF
+111 WITANHF
-118 VQVDQHCQFMATIW
+118 IEVDQHSQFFATTW
-132 HGGLADLFTGGLTT
+132 QAGLADLWSGGLTS
-146 QLGGGLVGAL
+146 QLGGGAIGAF
-156 ELSVVAWLIALI
+156 ELSIVAWLIALV
-168 GAQIAAW
+168 GAQVASW
-175 LVMLVG
+175 LIMVGG
-181 VIVFFQIPLAKIEQA
+181 VIVFFQIPFADIQRWF
-196 LQATWQGLTKGMQAS
+196 QTIWQTLHHGVQAS
-211 GSAIK
+211 SDALK
-216 RGSELAKEK
+216 RGNEK
-225 HAARQQEAASSAP
+225 VQQQREKRTA
-238 AKPAVTSTAPTSTA
+238 AKPAKSAITTPTEPDAKDLPTPRAAAKSAAP
-252 VTPSEPANPVAEEP
+252 EP
-266 SYHITVAANEVPKP
+266 SYHITVANEQPKAP
-280 RAASAATAEPEVADS
+280 ASAAPADAGDADD
-295 PTETDLLANSTPV
+295 TEASLVNSTPV
-308 DPNYKLPTAD
+308 DPNYQLPTAD

-329 AEVNAIDANTKIL
+329 DEVSAIDANTKIL

-401 IPGKSLIGIEVPNKK
+401 IPGKSLIGIEVPNKE

-424 VIEAQPVHPDRPLEV
+424 VVEAQPPHPNKPLQV

-474 NGIIT
+474 NDIIT

-520 KAARALQKVVAE
+520 KAARALHKVVAE

-541 QFGQRKISGYNAMV
+541 QFGQRKISTYNAFV
-555 QKANQADDQARPT
+555 QKANAEDDQARPT

-676 FIPDEDVSNVVD
+676 FIPDEDVTNVVD
-688 FIKAEQTADY
+688 FIKQQQTADY
-698 DEDMMVSDE
+698 DEDMMVTDE
-707 EVQQE
+707 EIQQE
-712 AAGDSDD
+712 EAGDSDD
-719 ELFDDALDFVVDQQK
+719 ELFDDALKFVVDQQK

-767 EGSKPRQVYKQPT
+767 EGSKPRQVYKQPDSSADQPDS
-780 SEATGDSGS
+780 SE
-789 HQSE
+789 

>member
-1 MATKRKTTRRRPARR
+1 MKGGRFLATKRKTSRRRPAKRKPTKRR
-16 KTPAR
+16 TTK
-21 KTPRRKQP
+21 KQP
-29 FPYTSNLLGLIL
+29 FPYTSNVIGLVLLALAALGL
-41 VALAGLGAFNLGF
+41 FNLGLL
-54 IGTLCANL
+54 GTLWANL
-62 VRLVVGDTY
+62 IRLMIGDTY
-71 EFGLILIGA
+71 QFGLVLIGA
-80 LGIALTFTG
+80 VGAALAVTG
-89 TWPHLKRHYLIG
+89 VLPQLARHYWLG
-101 SGLIYGGWLL
+101 GGLIYGGWLL
-111 WVTATHF
+111 WITANHF
-118 VQVDQHCQFMATIW
+118 IEVDQHSQFLTIIW
-132 HGGLADLFTGGLTT
+132 HAGLADLWSGGLTS
-146 QLGGGLVGAL
+146 QLGGGAIGAF
-156 ELSVVAWLIALI
+156 ELSIVAWLIALV
-168 GAQIAAW
+168 GAQVAAW
-175 LVMLVG
+175 LVMLSG
-181 VIVFFQIPLAKIEQA
+181 VIVFFQIPMADIQRW
-196 LQATWQGLTKGMQAS
+196 LQTIWQTLHHGVQAS
-211 GSAIK
+211 GDALK
-216 RGSELAKEK
+216 RGNEKAK
-225 HAARQQEAASSAP
+225 ARRVKRETT
-238 AKPAVTSTAPTSTA
+238 KPV
-252 VTPSEPANPVAEEP
+252 NPVATTPVDPDKKDLPEPIADAKSAAPEP
-266 SYHITVAANEVPKP
+266 SYHITVAANETP
-280 RAASAATAEPEVADS
+280 AAPADSAAADS
-295 PTETDLLANSTPV
+295 AEGDDTEAGLVNSTPV
-308 DPNYKLPTAD
+308 DPNYQLPTAD

-329 AEVNAIDANTKIL
+329 DEVNAIDANTKIL

-401 IPGKSLIGIEVPNKK
+401 IPGKSLIGIEVPNKE

-424 VIEAQPVHPDRPLEV
+424 VVEAQPAHPNKPLQV

-520 KAARALQKVVAE
+520 KAARALHKVVAE

-541 QFGQRKISGYNAMV
+541 QFGQRKISGYNAFV
-555 QKANQADDQARPT
+555 QKANAEDDQARPT

-577 ELADLMMTVSNE
+577 ELADLMMTVSSE

-676 FIPDEDVSNVVD
+676 FIPDEDVANVVD
-688 FIKAEQTADY
+688 FIKQQQTADY

-707 EVQQE
+707 EMQQE
-712 AAGDSDD
+712 EAGDSDD
-719 ELFDDALDFVVDQQK
+719 ELFDDALKFVVDQQK

-767 EGSKPRQVYKQPT
+767 EGSKPRQVYKQPDSDANQPNT
-780 SEATGDSGS
+780 SD
-789 HQSE
+789 

>member
-1 MATKRKTTRRRPARR
+1 MATKRKTPRRRPTKRKPARR
-16 KTPAR
+16 KSAKR
-21 KTPRRKQP
+21 QP
-29 FPYTSNLLGLIL
+29 FPYTSNVLGLVL
-41 VALAGLGAFNLGF
+41 VALAMLGLFNLGVL
-54 IGTLCANL
+54 GTLAANI
-62 VRLVVGDTY
+62 VRLFLGDTY
-71 EFGLILIGA
+71 QFGLVIIGA
-80 LGIALTFTG
+80 LGVALTVTG
-89 TWPHLKRHYLIG
+89 TWPQLARHYLIG
-101 SGLIYGGWLL
+101 SATIYGGWLL
-111 WVTATHF
+111 WISANHF
-118 VQVDQHCQFMATIW
+118 IDVDQHRQFMATIW
-132 HGGLADLFTGGLTT
+132 HASLADLWSGGLTS
-146 QLGGGLVGAL
+146 QLGGGLIGAF
-156 ELSVVAWLIALI
+156 ELSIVAWLIALL

-175 LVMLVG
+175 LIMAGGVM
-181 VIVFFQIPLAKIEQA
+181 IFFQIPWAKVE
-196 LQATWQGLTKGMQAS
+196 QGLQTVWQMVHTGVQAS
-211 GSAIK
+211 GTALK
-216 RGSELAKEK
+216 RGSELAKK
-225 HAARQQEAASSAP
+225 RQNQRPSKPASVAP
-238 AKPAVTSTAPTSTA
+238 AVTPMDPDDKDLPEPIAQAKPA
-252 VTPSEPANPVAEEP
+252 AEEP
-266 SYHITVAANEVPKP
+266 SYHITVAANESAKAPVAP
-280 RAASAATAEPEVADS
+280 ATTSSHEEDTTADALAS
-295 PTETDLLANSTPV
+295 STPV
-308 DPNYKLPTAD
+308 DPNYQLPTAD

-401 IPGKSLIGIEVPNKK
+401 IPGKSLIGIEVPNRE

-424 VIEAQPVHPDRPLEV
+424 VVEAQPAHPNHPLEV

-446 GQVVSMDLTKMPH
+446 GQVVTMDLTKMPH

-474 NGIIT
+474 NDIIT
-479 SILMNA
+479 SMLMNA
-485 RPDQV
+485 RPDQL

-520 KAARALQKVVAE
+520 KAARALHKAVAE

-541 QFGQRKISGYNAMV
+541 QFGQRKISGYNTFV
-555 QKANQADDQARPT
+555 QKANAEDGQERPL

-577 ELADLMMTVSNE
+577 ELADLMMTVSSE

-639 IDSRTILDTNGAE
+639 TDSRTILDANGAE

-666 ANSPVRVQGA
+666 ANAPERVQGA
-676 FIPDEDVSNVVD
+676 FIPDEDVANVVD
-688 FIKAEQTADY
+688 FIKEQQPADY
-698 DEDMMVSDE
+698 DDDMMVTDE
-707 EVQQE
+707 EIQQE
-712 AAGDSDD
+712 EAGDSDD
-719 ELFDDALDFVVDQQK
+719 ELFNDALSFVVEQQK
-734 ASTSLLQ
+734 VSTSLLQ

-767 EGSKPRQVYKQPT
+767 EGSKPRQVYKQP
-780 SEATGDSGS
+780 DSSADGPT
-789 HQSE
+789 Q

>member
-1 MATKRKTTRRRPARR
+1 MATKRKTPRRRPTKR
-16 KTPAR
+16 KPAHR
-21 KTPRRKQP
+21 KSAKRQP
-29 FPYTSNLLGLIL
+29 FPYTSNVLGLVL
-41 VALAGLGAFNLGF
+41 VALAMLGLFNLGVL
-54 IGTLCANL
+54 GTLAANI
-62 VRLVVGDTY
+62 VRLFLGDTY
-71 EFGLILIGA
+71 QFGLVIIGA
-80 LGIALTFTG
+80 LGVALTVTG
-89 TWPHLKRHYLIG
+89 TWPQLARHYLIG
-101 SGLIYGGWLL
+101 SATIYGGWLL
-111 WVTATHF
+111 WISANHF
-118 VQVDQHCQFMATIW
+118 IDADQHRQFMATIW
-132 HGGLADLFTGGLTT
+132 HASLADLWSGGLTS
-146 QLGGGLVGAL
+146 QLGGGLIGAL
-156 ELSVVAWLIALI
+156 ELSIVAWLIALL

-175 LVMLVG
+175 LIMAGGVM
-181 VIVFFQIPLAKIEQA
+181 IFFQIPWAKVE
-196 LQATWQGLTKGMQAS
+196 QGLQTVWQMVHTGVQAS
-211 GSAIK
+211 GTALK
-216 RGSELAKEK
+216 RGSELAKK
-225 HAARQQEAASSAP
+225 RQNQRPSKPASVAP
-238 AKPAVTSTAPTSTA
+238 AVTPMDPDDKDLPEPIAQAKPA
-252 VTPSEPANPVAEEP
+252 AEEP
-266 SYHITVAANEVPKP
+266 SYHITVAANESAKAPVAP
-280 RAASAATAEPEVADS
+280 ATTSSHEEDTTADALAS
-295 PTETDLLANSTPV
+295 STPV
-308 DPNYKLPTAD
+308 DPNYQLPTAD

-401 IPGKSLIGIEVPNKK
+401 IPGKSLIGIEVPNRE

-424 VIEAQPVHPDRPLEV
+424 VVEAQPAHPNHPLEV

-446 GQVVSMDLTKMPH
+446 GQVVTMDLTKMPH

-474 NGIIT
+474 NDIIT
-479 SILMNA
+479 SMLMNA
-485 RPDQV
+485 RPDQL

-520 KAARALQKVVAE
+520 KAARALHKVVAE

-541 QFGQRKISGYNAMV
+541 QFGQRKISGYNTFV
-555 QKANQADDQARPT
+555 QKANAEDGQERPL

-577 ELADLMMTVSNE
+577 ELADLMMTVSSE

-639 IDSRTILDTNGAE
+639 TDSRTILDANGAE

-666 ANSPVRVQGA
+666 ANAPERVQGA
-676 FIPDEDVSNVVD
+676 FIPDEDVANVVD
-688 FIKAEQTADY
+688 FIKEQQPADY
-698 DEDMMVSDE
+698 DDDMMVTDE
-707 EVQQE
+707 EIQQE
-712 AAGDSDD
+712 EAGDSND
-719 ELFDDALDFVVDQQK
+719 ELFNDALSFVVEQQK

-767 EGSKPRQVYKQPT
+767 EGSKPRQVYKQP
-780 SEATGDSGS
+780 DSSADGPT
-789 HQSE
+789 Q

>member
-1 MATKRKTTRRRPARR
+1 MATKRKTTRRRTTKRKPTRR
-16 KTPAR
+16 KST
-21 KTPRRKQP
+21 KTQP
-29 FPYTSNLLGLIL
+29 FPYTANVIGLVL
-41 VALAGLGAFNLGF
+41 VALASLGLFNLGLL
-54 IGTLCANL
+54 GTLAANL
-62 VRLVVGDTY
+62 LRLVVGDTY
-71 EFGLILIGA
+71 QFGLVLVVA
-80 LGIALTFTG
+80 VGITLTVTG
-89 TWPHLKRHYLIG
+89 RLPSLARHYWLG

-111 WVTATHF
+111 WMSANHF
-118 VQVDQHCQFMATIW
+118 IAVDIHSQFLPMIW
-132 HGGLADLFTGGLTT
+132 HAGLADLFTGGLTA

-156 ELSVVAWLIALI
+156 LLSVVAWLIALV
-168 GAQIAAW
+168 GSQIAAW
-175 LVMLVG
+175 LIMVSG
-181 VIVFFQIPLAKIEQA
+181 VIVFFQIPFASIEHWVQ
-196 LQATWQGLTKGMQAS
+196 TVWQTVRSGLQAS
-211 GSAIK
+211 GAALK
-216 RGSELAKEK
+216 KGGELAKE
-225 HAARQQEAASSAP
+225 RQAKREDKQP
-238 AKPAVTSTAPTSTA
+238 AKPTVTAASP
-252 VTPSEPANPVAEEP
+252 VDPDKKDLPEPKPKQAATQSEP
-266 SYHITVAANEVPKP
+266 SYHITVAADATSKPTPK
-280 RAASAATAEPEVADS
+280 ASSDAPEDTAVADA
-295 PTETDLLANSTPV
+295 LASSTPV
-308 DPNYKLPTAD
+308 DPNYQLPSAD

-401 IPGKSLIGIEVPNKK
+401 IPGKSLIGIEVPNKE
-416 VSTVAFRD
+416 VSTVSFRD
-424 VIEAQPVHPDRPLEV
+424 VVEAQPPHPNKPLEV

-446 GQVVSMDLTKMPH
+446 GEVVSMDLTKMPH

-479 SILMNA
+479 SMLMSA
-485 RPDQV
+485 RPDQL

-520 KAARALQKVVAE
+520 KAARALHKVVAE

-541 QFGQRKISGYNAMV
+541 QFGQRKISGYNAFV
-555 QKANQADDQARPT
+555 QKANAEDDQARPM

-577 ELADLMMTVSNE
+577 ELADLMMTVSSE

-676 FIPDEDVSNVVD
+676 FIPDEDVANVVD
-688 FIKAEQTADY
+688 FIKQQQSADY

-707 EVQQE
+707 EIKQE
-712 AAGDSDD
+712 EAGDSDD
-719 ELFDDALDFVVDQQK
+719 ELFDDALQFVVEQQK

-767 EGSKPRQVYKQPT
+767 EGSKPRQVYKQP
-780 SEATGDSGS
+780 DSDANQADG
-789 HQSE
+789 Q

>member
-1 MATKRKTTRRRPARR
+1 MATKQKTTRRRPARR
-16 KTPAR
+16 RTPAR
-21 KTPRRKQP
+21 KSPRRKPP
-29 FPYTSNLLGLIL
+29 FPYTSNILGLIL

-80 LGIALTFTG
+80 LGVALTFTG
-89 TWPHLKRHYLIG
+89 TWPHLKRHYLVG
-101 SGLIYGGWLL
+101 STLIYGGWLL

-118 VQVDQHCQFMATIW
+118 IQVDQHRQFIATIW
-132 HGGLADLFTGGLTT
+132 HNSLADLFTGGLNA

-156 ELSVVAWLIALI
+156 ELSIVAWLIALI

-175 LVMLVG
+175 LVILVG
-181 VIVFFQIPLAKIEQA
+181 IIVFFQIPFARIEQA
-196 LQATWQGLTKGMQAS
+196 LQVTWQGLTKGMQAS
-211 GSAIK
+211 GSVIK

-225 HAARQQEAASSAP
+225 HAARQQEASSAP
-238 AKPAVTSTAPTSTA
+238 IKPIAASAAPVSAATSQPQ
-252 VTPSEPANPVAEEP
+252 PASAATEEP

-280 RAASAATAEPEVADS
+280 RSASAPGPESAS
-295 PTETDLLANSTPV
+295 EAKETDLLANSTPV

-474 NGIIT
+474 NDIIT

-541 QFGQRKISGYNAMV
+541 QLGQRKISGYNAMV
-555 QKANQADDQARPT
+555 QKANQADNQARPT

-688 FIKAEQTADY
+688 FIKAEQAADY

-719 ELFDDALDFVVDQQK
+719 ELFDDALNFVVDQQK

-780 SEATGDSGS
+780 SEPIDDQGS

>member
-1 MATKRKTTRRRPARR
+1 MATKRKATRRKPARR
-16 KTPAR
+16 RTTKR
-21 KTPRRKQP
+21 KTTQP
-29 FPYTSNLLGLIL
+29 FPYTRNVVGLVLLALAALGL
-41 VALAGLGAFNLGF
+41 FNLGLL
-54 IGTLCANL
+54 GTLCANL
-62 VRLVVGDTY
+62 IRLVVGDSY
-71 EFGLILIGA
+71 QFGLVIVGA
-80 LGIALTFTG
+80 LGVALAITG
-89 TWPHLKRHYLIG
+89 SWPHIARHYLGG
-101 SGLIYGGWLL
+101 SAIIYAGWLL
-111 WVTATHF
+111 WISANTFIATN
-118 VQVDQHCQFMATIW
+118 QHSDFLSRTW
-132 HGGLADLFTGGLTT
+132 HAGLADLFTGGLTA
-146 QLGGGLVGAL
+146 QLGGGVIGAF
-156 ELSVVAWLIALI
+156 ELSIVAWLIALL

-175 LVMLVG
+175 LIMAGG
-181 VIVFFQIPLAKIEQA
+181 VLVFFQIPLSA
-196 LQATWQGLTKGMQAS
+196 LQPYLEKLGNWLVSWGRALRQLLQRGRAALQERHQARTAQEPPTPKTPVTKS
-211 GSAIK
+211 TP
-216 RGSELAKEK
+216 
-225 HAARQQEAASSAP
+225 AAPVQPAAEPTPAP
-238 AKPAVTSTAPTSTA
+238 A
-252 VTPSEPANPVAEEP
+252 EP
-266 SYHITVAANEVPKP
+266 SYHVTVAANEP
-280 RAASAATAEPEVADS
+280 AAPAPEPAADSADDAADTPDTDALVSAA
-295 PTETDLLANSTPV
+295 PV
-308 DPNYKLPTAD
+308 DPNYQLPAAD

-329 AEVNAIDANTKIL
+329 AEINAIDANTKIL

-401 IPGKSLIGIEVPNKK
+401 IPGKSLIGIEVPNKD

-424 VIEAQPVHPDRPLEV
+424 VVEAQPAHPNKPLEV

-446 GQVVSMDLTKMPH
+446 GQVVTMDLTKMPH

-490 KLMLIDP
+490 KMMLIDP

-520 KAARALQKVVAE
+520 KAARALHKVVAE

-541 QFGQRKISGYNAMV
+541 QFGQRKISGYNAFV
-555 QKANQADDQARPT
+555 QKANAEDNQARPT
-568 LPYIVVVVD
+568 LPYIVVIVD
-577 ELADLMMTVSNE
+577 ELADLMMTVSSE

-658 DMLYQPVD
+658 DMLFQPVD

-676 FIPDEDVSNVVD
+676 FISDEDVSNVVD
-688 FIKAEQTADY
+688 FIKQQQTADY
-698 DEDMMVSDE
+698 DDDMVVTDE
-707 EVQQE
+707 EMKQSEQ
-712 AAGDSDD
+712 GDSDD
-719 ELFDDALDFVVDQQK
+719 ELFDDALAFVVDQQK

-741 RRFRIGYNRAARIMD
+741 RRFRIGYNRAARIID
-756 DLEQRGYIGPQ
+756 DLEQRGYVGPQ
-767 EGSKPRQVYKQPT
+767 EGSKPRQVYKQPDADAP
-780 SEATGDSGS
+780 SDSDQPS
-789 HQSE
+789 

>member
-1 MATKRKTTRRRPARR
+1 LATKRKTTRRRPTKRKTTRR
-16 KTPAR
+16 KT
-21 KTPRRKQP
+21 KSQP
-29 FPYTSNLLGLIL
+29 FPYTANVVGLVLI
-41 VALAGLGAFNLGF
+41 ALAGLGLFNLGLL
-54 IGTLCANL
+54 GTLAANL

-71 EFGLILIGA
+71 QFGLILVAAVGV
-80 LGIALTFTG
+80 ALTVTG
-89 TWPHLKRHYLIG
+89 TVPQIARHYLVG

-111 WVTATHF
+111 WMSASQF
-118 VQVDQHCQFMATIW
+118 LAVDQHSQFLSTVW
-132 HGGLADLFTGGLTT
+132 HNGLADLTSAGLTS
-146 QLGGGLVGAL
+146 QLGGGVIGAL
-156 ELSVVAWLIALI
+156 LLSVIAWLIALI

-175 LVMLVG
+175 LIMLSGVM
-181 VIVFFQIPLAKIEQA
+181 VFFQIPLASVEQWGQRIWET
-196 LQATWQGLTKGMQAS
+196 LRSGLTAS
-211 GSAIK
+211 GTALK
-216 RGSELAKEK
+216 RGGELAKERQAK
-225 HAARQQEAASSAP
+225 RAAKMPKPATKPAPETPTDPDAKDLPEPHDKQAP
-238 AKPAVTSTAPTSTA
+238 AKA
-252 VTPSEPANPVAEEP
+252 EP
-266 SYHITVAANEVPKP
+266 SYHITVAADAKPKQP
-280 RAASAATAEPEVADS
+280 APPTDDSTEDSAVADA
-295 PTETDLLANSTPV
+295 LASSTPV
-308 DPNYKLPTAD
+308 DPNYQLPTAD

-329 AEVNAIDANTKIL
+329 EEVNAIDANTKIL

-401 IPGKSLIGIEVPNKK
+401 IPGKSLIGIEVPNKE

-424 VIEAQPVHPDRPLEV
+424 VVEAQPPHPNKPLEV

-446 GQVVSMDLTKMPH
+446 GEVVSMDLTKMPH

-479 SILMNA
+479 SMLMNA
-485 RPDQV
+485 RPDQL

-520 KAARALQKVVAE
+520 KAARALHKVVAE

-541 QFGQRKISGYNAMV
+541 QFGQRKISGYNAFV
-555 QKANQADDQARPT
+555 QKANAEDDQARPM

-577 ELADLMMTVSNE
+577 ELADLMMTVSSE

-676 FIPDEDVSNVVD
+676 FIPDEDVANVVD
-688 FIKAEQTADY
+688 FIKQQQSADY

-707 EVQQE
+707 EIQQE
-712 AAGDSDD
+712 EASDSDD
-719 ELFDDALDFVVDQQK
+719 ELFDDALAFVVDQQK

-767 EGSKPRQVYKQPT
+767 EGSKPRQVYKQP
-780 SEATGDSGS
+780 DNND
-789 HQSE
+789 QSDES

>member
-1 MATKRKTTRRRPARR
+1 MATKRKTTRRKPTKRRPTKRR
-16 KTPAR
+16 RTSH
-21 KTPRRKQP
+21 QP
-29 FPYTSNLLGLIL
+29 FPYTSNVIGLVLIAL
-41 VALAGLGAFNLGF
+41 VALGLFHLGLLG
-54 IGTLCANL
+54 ILCANL
-62 VRLVVGDTY
+62 VRLFLGDSY
-71 EFGLILIGA
+71 QFGLVVLGA
-80 LGIALTFTG
+80 LGVALLITG
-89 TWPHLKRHYLIG
+89 TWPHIQRHYLWG
-101 SGLIYGGWLL
+101 GGLVYAGWLL
-111 WVTATHF
+111 WITATHF
-118 VQVDQHCQFMATIW
+118 VAVNQHAQFLSTIW
-132 HGGLADLFTGGLTT
+132 HAGLADLFTGGLTS
-146 QLGGGLVGAL
+146 QLGGGVIGAL
-156 ELSVVAWLIALI
+156 ELSIVAWLIALV
-168 GAQIAAW
+168 GAQVAAW
-175 LVMLVG
+175 IIMAGG
-181 VIVFFQIPLAKIEQA
+181 VIVFFQIPFAD
-196 LQATWQGLTKGMQAS
+196 LQRW
-211 GSAIK
+211 
-216 RGSELAKEK
+216 
-225 HAARQQEAASSAP
+225 
-238 AKPAVTSTAPTSTA
+238 TSTAWGWLSKGMHASGQALKRGGAAAKRKHQERAGKPQPQPTA
-252 VTPSEPANPVAEEP
+252 IVEPEKKDLPEPKPQSKEEP
-266 SYHITVAANEVPKP
+266 SYHITVANDRPTTKP
-280 RAASAATAEPEVADS
+280 QTKPVEEESTPEVG
-295 PTETDLLANSTPV
+295 PDLTSGTPV
-308 DPNYKLPTAD
+308 DPNYQLPTAD

-329 AEVNAIDANTKIL
+329 DEVNAIDANTKIL

-401 IPGKSLIGIEVPNKK
+401 IPGKSLIGIEVPNKE

-424 VIEAQPVHPDRPLEV
+424 VVEAQPAHPNKPLEV

-446 GQVVSMDLTKMPH
+446 GEVVTMDLTKMPH

-479 SILMNA
+479 SMLMNA

-520 KAARALQKVVAE
+520 KAARALHKVVAE

-541 QFGQRKISGYNAMV
+541 QFGQRKISGYNAFV
-555 QKANQADDQARPT
+555 RKANAQDDQARPT

-676 FIPDEDVSNVVD
+676 FIPDEDVANVVD
-688 FIKAEQTADY
+688 FIKQQQTADY
-698 DEDMMVSDE
+698 DEDMMVTDE
-707 EVQQE
+707 ELKQE
-712 AAGDSDD
+712 EAGDSDD
-719 ELFDDALDFVVDQQK
+719 DLFDDALAFVVDQQK

-767 EGSKPRQVYKQPT
+767 EGSKPRQVYKQPDKPDPN
-780 SEATGDSGS
+780 E
-789 HQSE
+789 

>member
-1 MATKRKTTRRRPARR
+1 MATKRKTPRRRPTKRKPARR
-16 KTPAR
+16 KSAKR
-21 KTPRRKQP
+21 QP
-29 FPYTSNLLGLIL
+29 FPYTSNVLGLVL
-41 VALAGLGAFNLGF
+41 VALAMLGLFNLGVL
-54 IGTLCANL
+54 GTLAANI
-62 VRLVVGDTY
+62 VRLFLGDTY
-71 EFGLILIGA
+71 QFGLVIIGA
-80 LGIALTFTG
+80 LGVALTVTG
-89 TWPHLKRHYLIG
+89 TWPQLARHYLIG
-101 SGLIYGGWLL
+101 SATIYGGWLL
-111 WVTATHF
+111 WISANHF
-118 VQVDQHCQFMATIW
+118 IDADQHRQFMATIW
-132 HGGLADLFTGGLTT
+132 HASLADLWSGGLTS
-146 QLGGGLVGAL
+146 QLGGGLIGAF
-156 ELSVVAWLIALI
+156 ELSIVAWLIALL

-175 LVMLVG
+175 LIMAGGVM
-181 VIVFFQIPLAKIEQA
+181 IFFQIPWAKVE
-196 LQATWQGLTKGMQAS
+196 QGLQTVWQMVHTGVQAS
-211 GSAIK
+211 GIALK
-216 RGSELAKEK
+216 RGSELAKK
-225 HAARQQEAASSAP
+225 RQNQRPSKPASVAP
-238 AKPAVTSTAPTSTA
+238 AVTPMDPDDKDLPELIAQAKPA
-252 VTPSEPANPVAEEP
+252 AEEP
-266 SYHITVAANEVPKP
+266 SYHITVAANESAKAPVAP
-280 RAASAATAEPEVADS
+280 ATTSSHEEDTTADALAS
-295 PTETDLLANSTPV
+295 STPV
-308 DPNYKLPTAD
+308 DPNYQLPTAD

-401 IPGKSLIGIEVPNKK
+401 IPGKSLIGIEVPNRE

-424 VIEAQPVHPDRPLEV
+424 VVEAQPAHPNHPLEV

-446 GQVVSMDLTKMPH
+446 GQVVTMDLTKMPH

-474 NGIIT
+474 NDIIT
-479 SILMNA
+479 SMLMNA
-485 RPDQV
+485 RPDQL

-520 KAARALQKVVAE
+520 KAARALHKVVAE

-541 QFGQRKISGYNAMV
+541 QFGQRKISGYNTFV
-555 QKANQADDQARPT
+555 QKANAEDGQERPL

-577 ELADLMMTVSNE
+577 ELADLMMTVSSE

-639 IDSRTILDTNGAE
+639 TDSRTILDANGAE

-666 ANSPVRVQGA
+666 ANAPERVQGA
-676 FIPDEDVSNVVD
+676 FIPDEDVANVVD
-688 FIKAEQTADY
+688 FIKEQQPADY
-698 DEDMMVSDE
+698 DDDMMVTDE
-707 EVQQE
+707 EIQQE
-712 AAGDSDD
+712 EAGDSND
-719 ELFDDALDFVVDQQK
+719 ELFNDALSFVVEQQK

-767 EGSKPRQVYKQPT
+767 EGSKPRQVYKQP
-780 SEATGDSGS
+780 DSSADGPT
-789 HQSE
+789 Q